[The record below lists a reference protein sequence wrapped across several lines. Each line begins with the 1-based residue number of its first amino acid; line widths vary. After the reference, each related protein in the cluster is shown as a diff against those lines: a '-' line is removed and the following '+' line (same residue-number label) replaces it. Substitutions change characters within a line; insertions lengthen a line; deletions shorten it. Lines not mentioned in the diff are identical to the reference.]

1 MQEKNKKKKIVSKT
15 YVSKSILDTEK
26 IAKNIAKNAKVN
38 DIYCLKGDLGVGKT
52 VIAKAIGNF
61 FNVNDN
67 ISSPT
72 FTILKSYD
80 LNNKRIKKI
89 HHFDLYRIKNLQEL
103 ENIGFSDYLYDEDSI
118 VLIEWPEVA
127 HDLLPNHYKT
137 ITIKK
142 VMNDNSEL
150 VEDERLIM
158 YEEK

>member
-1 MQEKNKKKKIVSKT
+1 MQEKNKKKKIVSKS

-26 IAKNIAKNAKVN
+26 IAKNIAKNAKAK

-80 LNNKRIKKI
+80 LNNKKI
-89 HHFDLYRIKNLQEL
+89 RKLHHFDLYRIKNIQEL
-103 ENIGFSDYLYDEDSI
+103 ENIGFSDYLYDENSI
-118 VLIEWPEVA
+118 VLIEWPEIA
-127 HDLLPNHYKT
+127 YDLLPNHHKT

-142 VMNDNSEL
+142 VMNDNSEF
-150 VEDERLIM
+150 VEDERLIT

>member
-1 MQEKNKKKKIVSKT
+1 MQEKNKKKKIVSKS

-80 LNNKRIKKI
+80 LNNKKIKKI

-127 HDLLPNHYKT
+127 YDLLPNHYKT
-137 ITIKK
+137 ITINK
-142 VMNDNSEL
+142 VMNNDSEFI
-150 VEDERLIM
+150 EDERLII

>member
-1 MQEKNKKKKIVSKT
+1 MQEKNKKKKIVSIS
-15 YVSKSILDTEK
+15 YVSKSVLDTEK
-26 IAKNIAKNAKVN
+26 IAKNIAKNAMVN

-67 ISSPT
+67 VSSPT

-80 LNNKRIKKI
+80 ISNKKIKKI

-103 ENIGFSDYLYDEDSI
+103 ENIGFSDYLYDDNAI

-127 HDLLPNHYKT
+127 YDLLPNHYKT
-137 ITIKK
+137 ITIRK
-142 VMNDNSEL
+142 VMNDNSEFA
-150 VEDERLIM
+150 EDERLIT

>member
-1 MQEKNKKKKIVSKT
+1 MQEKNKKKKIVSKS
-15 YVSKSILDTEK
+15 YVSKSVLDTEK

-61 FNVNDN
+61 FNVKDN
-67 ISSPT
+67 VSSPT

-80 LNNKRIKKI
+80 LNNKKI
-89 HHFDLYRIKNLQEL
+89 RKLYHFDLYRIKNIQEL
-103 ENIGFSDYLYDEDSI
+103 ENIGFSDYLYEDDSI

-127 HDLLPNHYKT
+127 YDLLPNHYKI

-142 VMNDNSEL
+142 VTNDNSEFI
-150 VEDERLIM
+150 ENERLIV
-158 YEEK
+158 YDEK

>member
-1 MQEKNKKKKIVSKT
+1 MQEKNKKKKIVSKS

-72 FTILKSYD
+72 FTILKSYE
-80 LNNKRIKKI
+80 LNNKKIKKI

-127 HDLLPNHYKT
+127 YDLLPNHYKT

-142 VMNDNSEL
+142 VMNDNSEFID
-150 VEDERLIM
+150 DERLII